1 MIRAERISDTIARL
15 CIEANRVLP
24 KDVCRALDRAAQG
37 EESELGRQILA
48 SLQENARIART
59 EQMPICQDTG
69 MAVVFVELGQDL
81 KIEGDLYAAI
91 NAGVAQGYT
100 QGYLRKSIVKHPL
113 ERENTGDNTPA
124 IVHLR
129 LVPGN
134 KLKLTLA
141 PKGFGS
147 ENMGGIA
154 MLKPAQGRQGVV
166 DYVCSVVEKAGANPC
181 PPIIVGVGLGGTM
194 EYAAYLAKRAL
205 LREVGAPA
213 ANPLDR
219 ELEIEL
225 TREVNNLGIGP
236 QGFGGTVTA
245 FAVHVES
252 FPTHIAG
259 LPVAVNINCH
269 AARHAQ
275 LTLEGE
281 KNDEDN

>member
-1 MIRAERISDTIARL
+1 MRISAEKISEAVARL

-24 KDVCRALDRAAQG
+24 RDVCRALDGAAQQ
-37 EESELGRQILA
+37 EESELGRKIIE

-69 MAVVFVELGQDL
+69 MTVVFVEMGQDL
-81 KIEGDLYAAI
+81 KIDGDLYAAI
-91 NAGVAQGYT
+91 DEGVARGYS
-100 QGYLRKSIVKHPL
+100 QGYLRKSIVRHPL

-129 LVPGN
+129 LVPGD

-205 LREVGAPA
+205 LREVGTVA
-213 ANPLDR
+213 ASPLDR
-219 ELEIEL
+219 ELELEL
-225 TREVNNLGIGP
+225 TQEVNSLGIGP

-269 AARHAQ
+269 AARHAE
-275 LTLEGE
+275 LTLGE
-281 KNDEDN
+281 MD

>member
-1 MIRAERISDTIARL
+1 MRITAEKISEAVARL

-24 KDVCRALDRAAQG
+24 RDVCRALDRAAQE
-37 EESELGRQILA
+37 EESELGRQILE

-69 MAVVFVELGQDL
+69 MTVVFVELGQDL
-81 KIEGDLYAAI
+81 KIDGDLYAAI
-91 NAGVAQGYT
+91 DLGVAQGYS

-134 KLKLTLA
+134 KIKLTLA

-154 MLKPAQGRQGVV
+154 LLKPAQGRQGVV

-219 ELEIEL
+219 DLEAELA
-225 TREVNNLGIGP
+225 RAVNDLGIGP

-252 FPTHIAG
+252 FATHIAG

-281 KNDEDN
+281 ME

>member
-1 MIRAERISDTIARL
+1 MRIKAETISEAVAKL

-24 KDVCRALDRAAQG
+24 DDVCTALAKAAET
-37 EESELGRQILA
+37 EESPVGRQMLN
-48 SLQENARIART
+48 SLVENARIART

-69 MAVVFVELGQDL
+69 MAVVFVELGQEL
-81 KIEGDLYAAI
+81 KVEGDLYAAI
-91 NAGVAQGYT
+91 DAGVAKGYT
-100 QGYLRKSIVKHPL
+100 DGYLRKSVVRHPL
-113 ERENTGDNTPA
+113 DRVNTGDNTPA

-134 KLKLTLA
+134 QMKITVA

-154 MLKPAQGRQGVV
+154 MLKPAQGRKGVV
-166 DYVCSVVEKAGANPC
+166 DFVTAVVQAAGANPC

-194 EYAAYLAKRAL
+194 EYATYLAKRSL
-205 LREVGAPA
+205 LRQVGTSA

-219 ELEIEL
+219 ELEREL
-225 TREVNNLGIGP
+225 EQEINKLGIGP
-236 QGFGGTVTA
+236 QGFGGRVTA

-252 FPTHIAG
+252 YPTHIAG

-269 AARHAQ
+269 AARHAE
-275 LTLEGE
+275 TILEGE
-281 KNDEDN
+281 EE

>member
-1 MIRAERISDTIARL
+1 MRIKAEKISAAVAQL

-24 KDVCRALDRAAQG
+24 EDVYTALAKAAET
-37 EESELGRQILA
+37 EESPVGRQMLSSIL
-48 SLQENARIART
+48 ENARIART

-69 MAVVFVELGQDL
+69 MAVVFVELGQEL
-81 KIEGDLYAAI
+81 RVEGDLYEAI
-91 NAGVAQGYT
+91 NAGVAKGYT
-100 QGYLRKSIVKHPL
+100 EGYLRKSVVRHPL
-113 ERENTGDNTPA
+113 DRVNTGDNTPA
-124 IVHLR
+124 VVHLR

-134 KLKLTLA
+134 KMKITVA

-154 MLKPAQGRQGVV
+154 MLKPAQGRKGVV
-166 DYVCSVVEKAGANPC
+166 DFVTSVVEDAGANPC

-194 EYAAYLAKRAL
+194 EYATFLAKRAL
-205 LREVGAPA
+205 LREVGTPA

-219 ELEIEL
+219 ELELEISGEI
-225 TREVNNLGIGP
+225 NKLGIGP

-252 FPTHIAG
+252 YPTHIAG

-269 AARHAQ
+269 AARHKDIV
-275 LTLEGE
+275 LEGE
-281 KNDEDN
+281 EE